1 MIRLKAASP
10 DLSLPFTLLSN
21 VTIITFASPVE
32 GCAVTAPNHDQV

>member
-32 GCAVTAPNHDQV
+32 GCAATAPNHDQV